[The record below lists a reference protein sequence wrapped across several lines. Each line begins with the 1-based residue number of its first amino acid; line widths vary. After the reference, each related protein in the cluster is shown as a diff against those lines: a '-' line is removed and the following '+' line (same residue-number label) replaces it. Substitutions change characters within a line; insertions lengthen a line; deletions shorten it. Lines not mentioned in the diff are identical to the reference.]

1 MFYGILELSRVQT
14 TLCSMSYY
22 LLQNFKSDVNDR
34 RYVVQTNSDALPRSL
49 KSFNDYSNTASL
61 NAWRRCG
68 YIRIIVEPDSPGN
81 KTHLR

>member
-61 NAWRRCG
+61 NA
-68 YIRIIVEPDSPGN
+68 
-81 KTHLR
+81 